1 MCDQDHEYA
10 ASLLDRIALEISCN
24 CLSELR
30 TPRLFPLIA
39 QIVEHIDESAYAQRE
54 WEEAIYYI
62 TREKC
67 KSGTCG
73 KDDLIH
79 CLMLPR

>member
-1 MCDQDHEYA
+1 MHGKDHEYA

-39 QIVEHIDESAYAQRE
+39 QIVEQIDESAYAQRE

-62 TREKC
+62 TREERE
-67 KSGTCG
+67 SGTCG
-73 KDDLIH
+73 KDDLID
-79 CLMLPR
+79 CLKLPR